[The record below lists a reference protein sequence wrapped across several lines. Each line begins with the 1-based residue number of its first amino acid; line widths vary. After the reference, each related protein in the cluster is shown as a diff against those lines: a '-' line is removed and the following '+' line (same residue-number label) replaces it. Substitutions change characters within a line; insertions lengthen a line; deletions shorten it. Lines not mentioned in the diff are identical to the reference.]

1 MAAMRN
7 EEDNESGREENVS
20 LDAQNNFT
28 RKPKCSRCKNHGV
41 NTKVKGHKK
50 YCPYRLCVCSKCTLT
65 VERQRVMAKQVAL
78 RREQALDEA
87 RGISMEV
94 QPTISTDSTPSE
106 ENISLESPS
115 HEIGI
120 CSSNRRQI
128 QESLQALLNAFQ
140 VNDNS
145 LSIYFYAI
153 LKECKFDVKSAYKKL
168 IEAQADMRLYSLW
181 EPNYGSAASGVYW
194 SPILHQC
201 LTNSPII
208 YPNVSLPPFYSY
220 PLSSSA
226 PSAISTSHGIS
237 ATQLSSNEEAFS
249 SGPHYTSNISY
260 PRVTDADELPQVSI
274 ENRNR
279 MDSPPLRPFNPM
291 IALSMQMDK
300 RRFQPYPP
308 M

>member
-1 MAAMRN
+1 MAAVRN
-7 EEDNESGREENVS
+7 EEDNGRSSESSPREVGGNS
-20 LDAQNNFT
+20 N
-28 RKPKCSRCKNHGV
+28 RRPKCSRCKNHG
-41 NTKVKGHKK
+41 NEKAVKGHKR
-50 YCPYRLCVCSKCTLT
+50 YCPYRHCVCSKCTLT

-87 RGISMEV
+87 RGIAMDE
-94 QPTISTDSTPSE
+94 QPVIPTEPISSNRDSPAL
-106 ENISLESPS
+106 ENIPS
-115 HEIGI
+115 NEGGI

-128 QESLQALLNAFQ
+128 QEALQALLNAFQ

-145 LSIYFYAI
+145 LTLYFYAI
-153 LKECKFDVKSAYKKL
+153 LKECKFNVKLAYKKL

-181 EPNYGSAASGVYW
+181 EPNYGSATSGVYW

-201 LTNSPII
+201 LTNSSIL

-226 PSAISTSHGIS
+226 PSAISTSHAGP
-237 ATQLSSNEEAFS
+237 SSHTSPPEETFP
-249 SGPHYTSNISY
+249 SGSHYANDGNYI
-260 PRVTDADELPQVSI
+260 RVSEAEEMPIHSD
-274 ENRNR
+274 NRNR

-291 IALSMQMDK
+291 IALSMQMD
-300 RRFQPYPP
+300 RMRFQPYPP